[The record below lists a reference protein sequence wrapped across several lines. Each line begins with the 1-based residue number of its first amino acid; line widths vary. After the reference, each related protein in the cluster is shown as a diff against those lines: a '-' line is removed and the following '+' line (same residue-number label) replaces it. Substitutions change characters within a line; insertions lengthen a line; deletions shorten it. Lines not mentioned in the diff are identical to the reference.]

1 MTIQDQVIGA
11 LCAYRENRQSGQ
23 PGLQSILNV
32 LQNRARRDGTNV
44 YEEATARLQFSSLT
58 AKGDPELTLW
68 PVDADPQWQMALS
81 LAAQAAAGTL
91 ADLTSGSTLYYAPA
105 SIPLGATIELPN
117 GNTISFPKGWNPDV
131 VTYRVTIGGQV
142 FFTEA

>member
-11 LCAYRENRQSGQ
+11 LCAWREQRGAGR

-32 LQNRARRDGTNV
+32 LLNRTARDKTSV
-44 YEEATARLQFSSLT
+44 YEEATAKLQFSSLT

-68 PVDADPQWQMALS
+68 PVDADPQWQQALS

-91 ADLTSGSTLYYAPA
+91 ADLTNGSTLYYAPA
-105 SIPLGATIELPN
+105 SIPSGASITIPN
-117 GNTISFPKGWNPDV
+117 GTTLPFPKGWNPDV
-131 VTYRVTIGGQV
+131 VTYQVTIGGQV
-142 FFTEA
+142 FFTEV